1 MIDLAKD
8 LRDASLNS
16 ASDAFGFGVDYT
28 VGLPVVGGSFPAPTS
43 AADRA
48 AASIGQSSI
57 TASPLHMATVAS
69 AAIEGTW
76 RSPILIPGNHGE
88 QTSRPLPPEAAAE
101 LPGLM
106 REVVVDGSGVAANV
120 PGIEVR
126 GKSGTAEYGQGDPL
140 PTHAW
145 FVAEASGLGLAVLV
159 EDGSSGG
166 AVAAPVV
173 AEFLTAAP

>member
-16 ASDAFGFGVDYT
+16 ASDAFGLGVDYT

-88 QTSRPLPPEAAAE
+88 QTSRPLPPEGAAE